1 MKIQTND
8 FAVLLS
14 TNIKTSCISKVMFLQ
29 MFNIAQQDSYDSLV
43 SLRDQSTH
51 TYRHMDGDTKH
62 SGERNHLEQT
72 LSMVASGVVGNQNN
86 MLDYSEIWL
95 HPNSENF
102 TQCIERTKSQ
112 KLVDAKTNGYLLIN
126 ANGGLNQMRFG
137 VWLL

>member
-1 MKIQTND
+1 
-8 FAVLLS
+8 
-14 TNIKTSCISKVMFLQ
+14 MFLQ

-86 MLDYSEIWL
+86 MLDVSSI
-95 HPNSENF
+95 
-102 TQCIERTKSQ
+102 
-112 KLVDAKTNGYLLIN
+112 TNLP
-126 ANGGLNQMRFG
+126 AC
-137 VWLL
+137 